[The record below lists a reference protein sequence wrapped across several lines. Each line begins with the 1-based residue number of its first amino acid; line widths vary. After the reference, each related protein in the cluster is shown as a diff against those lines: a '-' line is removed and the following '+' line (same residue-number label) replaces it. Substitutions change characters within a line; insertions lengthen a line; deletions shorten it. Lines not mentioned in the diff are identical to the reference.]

1 LVVLRVFQGFLDAV
15 LELIL
20 LHLLLLL
27 DGLLSL
33 SAASGQLVLQSRILF
48 GALISQLALD
58 LGVQAIEF
66 V

>member
-1 LVVLRVFQGFLDAV
+1 LRVFQGFLDAV

-58 LGVQAIEF
+58 LGI
-66 V
+66 

>member
-1 LVVLRVFQGFLDAV
+1 LRVFQGFLDAV